1 MNPNSA
7 RPHCLSRSVRRG
19 VPPSSAATLAGRY
32 GARSFLRLFRDQAG
46 RPSPRGSAV
55 PPASA
60 GLIAKEAV

>member
-19 VPPSSAATLAGRY
+19 VPPSPATILAGRF
-32 GARSFLRLFRDQAG
+32 GARSFLRFRDQAG

-60 GLIAKEAV
+60 GLIAKAGPL